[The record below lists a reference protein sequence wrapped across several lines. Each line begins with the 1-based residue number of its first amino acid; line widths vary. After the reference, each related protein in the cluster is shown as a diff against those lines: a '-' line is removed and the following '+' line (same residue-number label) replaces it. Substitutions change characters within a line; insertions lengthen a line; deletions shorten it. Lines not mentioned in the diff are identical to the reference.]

1 MAIRQNIED
10 KIMIDYKL
18 VQEIVRQASK
28 LFTDR
33 ESAGHIR
40 EKGMYDFVTAV
51 DEAVQR
57 FIQKELQILYPNI
70 LFLGEEST
78 DCCINMNGLVWVL
91 DPVDGTTNLIHDYKN
106 SAISLALLD
115 KKEVVAGI
123 IYDPYLNEMYF
134 AEKGKG
140 AYLNDQ
146 LIHVSDAKTMNESL
160 IAIGTSPYRKEEAAD
175 NFRTFEKIYMDCQ
188 DLRRTGSAALDLA
201 HIACGRIEGYIEK
214 KLKIWD
220 FAAGTLIVR
229 EAGGR
234 VLDYE
239 GNDRTMELMGDV
251 VAGNTSIAKI
261 LANSYV

>member
-1 MAIRQNIED
+1 
-10 KIMIDYKL
+10 MIDYNK
-18 VQEIVRQASK
+18 VQEIVRQAAK

-33 ESAGHIR
+33 KSAENIKV
-40 EKGMYDFVTAV
+40 KGMYDFVTAV
-51 DEAVQR
+51 DEAVQS
-57 FIQKELQILYPNI
+57 FIQKELQSLYPDI

-78 DCCINMNGLVWVL
+78 DTAIDLNGLVWVL

-106 SAISLALLD
+106 SAISLALLNNGD
-115 KKEVVAGI
+115 VIGGI
-123 IYDPYLNEMYF
+123 IYDPYLDEMYF
-134 AEKGKG
+134 SEKGKG
-140 AYLNDQ
+140 AYLNGEPIQ
-146 LIHVSDAKTMNESL
+146 VSSAKSMNESL

-175 NFRTFEKIYMDCQ
+175 NFRAFERIYMDCQ

-229 EAGGR
+229 EAGGS

-239 GNDRTMELMGDV
+239 GNERTMELIGDV
-251 VAGNTSIAKI
+251 IAGNKAIAKI
-261 LANSYV
+261 LTNYV